1 MASICGKGS
10 ATTTSGVQSSLGR
23 YVCLVTIVAIG
34 TLSVLTR
41 ATSPPGVRDL
51 LRDIAQTSDAE
62 WAAIGRGEAVAKVL
76 ATDTREVAVAGAV
89 RIGASSERLVG
100 RYRDIESLKRSAIV
114 LEIGRFSKPPRPAD
128 LAAVPFEDY
137 NLDLRDCRPGDCR
150 VRLGEPAIARFHRE
164 VDWRAEDWR
173 EQSKVV
179 WREVLAGYAAD
190 HVRGGR
196 RALPTLV
203 NKREPLSV
211 PDEFS
216 LLIPNFAFV
225 AAFSPA
231 FHAYLRDFKPGG
243 SEEFDE
249 IFYWSKED
257 FGVRPVLRL
266 SHQAIGRAPGTV
278 LIATTQIYAD
288 HYLDAGLTVT
298 MALDAQGVD
307 GAPGFY
313 MISVSRART
322 RSLAGVLRAFVRS
335 TVQSRSRDALRKI
348 LASTK
353 SSLEQPQSP
362 GVAARR

>member
-1 MASICGKGS
+1 VRPQPS
-10 ATTTSGVQSSLGR
+10 VVRSSLGR
-23 YVCLVTIVAIG
+23 YVFLATVVAIG
-34 TLSVLTR
+34 TLPVLPR
-41 ATSPPGVRDL
+41 ATSPPGARDL
-51 LRDIAQTSDAE
+51 LRDIAQITDAE
-62 WAAIGRGEAVAKVL
+62 WAAIGRGEALAKVV

-89 RIGASSERLVG
+89 RIASSSERLVG

-128 LAAVPFEDY
+128 LAAVPFDDY

-150 VRLGEPAIARFHRE
+150 VRLDEPAIARFHRE
-164 VDWRAEDWR
+164 VDWRTADWR
-173 EQSKVV
+173 ERSSAV
-179 WREVLAGYAAD
+179 WREVLAGYATD
-190 HVRGGR
+190 YVRGGR

-211 PDEFS
+211 PSEFS

-225 AAFSPA
+225 RAFSPA
-231 FHAYLRDFKPGG
+231 VDAYLRDSVPGA
-243 SEEFDE
+243 SEELDE
-249 IFYWSKED
+249 ILYWSKED

-278 LIATTQIYAD
+278 LVATTQIYAD

-298 MALDAQGVD
+298 MALDAKGED
-307 GAPGFY
+307 GAPAFY

-335 TVQSRSRDALRKI
+335 TVQNRSRDALRKI

-353 SSLEQPQSP
+353 SSLEQQRAS
-362 GVAARR
+362 GLEQLQR

>member
-1 MASICGKGS
+1 M
-10 ATTTSGVQSSLGR
+10 QSSLGR
-23 YVCLVTIVAIG
+23 YLFLATVVAIG
-34 TLSVLTR
+34 TVPVLPR
-41 ATSPPGVRDL
+41 ATSPPGPPGPPGVRDL
-51 LRDIAQTSDAE
+51 LRDIAQMSDAE

-76 ATDTREVAVAGAV
+76 ATDNREVAVAGAV
-89 RIGASSERLVG
+89 RIATSSERLVG

-137 NLDLRDCRPGDCR
+137 NLDLRDCGPGDCR
-150 VRLGEPAIARFHRE
+150 VRLGEPAIARFRRE
-164 VDWRAEDWR
+164 VDWRAADWR
-173 EQSKVV
+173 ERSSTV

-190 HVRGGR
+190 FSRDGR

-216 LLIPNFAFV
+216 LLVPNFAFV

-231 FHAYLRDFKPGG
+231 FHASLRDSIPGV
-243 SEEFDE
+243 SDEFDE
-249 IFYWSKED
+249 ILYWSKED

-266 SHQAIGRAPGTV
+266 SHQAIGRAPGAV

-298 MALDAQGVD
+298 MALDAKGED
-307 GAPGFY
+307 GAPAFY
-313 MISVSRART
+313 MVSVSRART
-322 RSLAGVLRAFVRS
+322 RSLAGMLRAFIRS
-335 TVQSRSRDALRKI
+335 TVQNRSRDALRKI
-348 LASTK
+348 LAATK
-353 SSLEQPQSP
+353 SSLEQPRASQQ
-362 GVAARR
+362 

>member
-1 MASICGKGS
+1 MRPQPW
-10 ATTTSGVQSSLGR
+10 VVRSSLGR
-23 YVCLVTIVAIG
+23 NVFLATVVAIG
-34 TLSVLTR
+34 TLPVLPR

-89 RIGASSERLVG
+89 RIASSSERLVG

-114 LEIGRFSKPPRPAD
+114 LEIGRFSTPPRPAD

-137 NLDLRDCRPGDCR
+137 NLDLRDCWPGDCR
-150 VRLGEPAIARFHRE
+150 VRLGEPAIARFHRD
-164 VDWRAEDWR
+164 VDWRAADWR
-173 EQSKVV
+173 ERSGAV
-179 WREVLAGYAAD
+179 WRDVLAGYAAD
-190 HVRGGR
+190 YVRGGR
-196 RALPTLV
+196 RTLPTLV

-216 LLIPNFAFV
+216 LLVPDFAFV

-231 FHAYLRDFKPGG
+231 FHAYLRDFVPGR

-249 IFYWSKED
+249 ILYWSKED

-278 LIATTQIYAD
+278 LVATTQIYAD

-298 MALDAQGVD
+298 MALDAKGED
-307 GAPGFY
+307 GAPAFY

-322 RSLAGVLRAFVRS
+322 RSLAGMLRAFVRS
-335 TVQSRSRDALRKI
+335 TVQNRSRDALRKI

-353 SSLEQPQSP
+353 SSLEQQRAP
-362 GVAARR
+362 GVVVRP